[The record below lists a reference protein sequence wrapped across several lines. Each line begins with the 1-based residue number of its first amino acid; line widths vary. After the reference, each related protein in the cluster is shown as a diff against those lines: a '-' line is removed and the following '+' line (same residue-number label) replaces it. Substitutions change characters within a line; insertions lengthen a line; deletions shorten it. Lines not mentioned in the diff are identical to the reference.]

1 MILGHTDG
9 MTDRELLERIRVD
22 PQVMAGKPVIGG
34 TRLTVEYV
42 LGLLARGAT
51 PREILDEYD
60 GLTDEDIRACLLFA
74 SRSIGSAT
82 YLPLDPKAA

>member
-1 MILGHTDG
+1 
-9 MTDRELLERIRVD
+9 MTDRELLDRIRVD
-22 PQVMAGKPVIGG
+22 PKVMAGKPVIGG

-51 PREILDEYD
+51 TREILDEYD
-60 GLTDEDIRACLLFA
+60 GLTEDDIRACLLFA

-82 YLPLDPKAA
+82 YLPLDPTAA